1 MKNIFALPL
10 LFYFIFNY
18 LFISSLT
25 LKRNCVIGGYKL
37 KSKYLYMAITAFL
50 DNPVKVSRD
59 LSSSCA
65 SVI

>member
-25 LKRNCVIGGYKL
+25 LKRYWWL
-37 KSKYLYMAITAFL
+37 QTQSKYLYMAITAFL
-50 DNPVKVSRD
+50 DNSAKVSRD